1 VPRDTGGVRR
11 ALNEF
16 SETLPEVRVRIKN
29 PRLRVTVEQWLTRA
43 GVPVVAPATRGEGR
57 HAGAVV
63 VCEASYLTRGA
74 ARGRSGSCVAVVPE
88 AESDEARRA
97 LAAGAA
103 AIVFAENL
111 AALPATVVAVAGG
124 QLVIPS
130 ALRTAITKP
139 VLTTREKQILALV
152 VMGFSNREIA
162 DQLFIAESTVKSHL
176 FSAFRRLGVRSRKEA
191 TALILDSEDGLGRG
205 ILAITQ

>member
-1 VPRDTGGVRR
+1 
-11 ALNEF
+11 LNEL
-16 SETLPEVRVRIKN
+16 SETLPEVRVRIQDA
-29 PRLRVTVEQWLTRA
+29 RLRAEVIQCLARA
-43 GVPVVAPATRGEGR
+43 GVSATPAAPRGQ
-57 HAGAVV
+57 HAGGML

-74 ARGRSGSCVAVVPE
+74 ARRRGGLCVAVVSE

-97 LAAGAA
+97 LAGGAA
-103 AIVFAENL
+103 GVVFAENL
-111 AALPATVVAVAGG
+111 AALPATLAAVAAG
-124 QLVIPS
+124 QLAIPT
-130 ALRTAITKP
+130 ALRATVTKP

-162 DQLFIAESTVKSHL
+162 DQLFLAESTVKSHL

-191 TALILDSEDGLGRG
+191 TALILDAEDGLGRG